1 MRGTPRDH
9 KTARKL
15 ARSPARKSVFETQSV
30 QDVRLNSV
38 KMWIRSRY
46 CFTRRDNFETSRA
59 VAIARSRVS
68 VPLQRADGQV
78 LWKLQRQT
86 TRVGTSI
93 LRLNSLP
100 PPRRCKDYAIPFDGR
115 HYICLGFCPR
125 SMSFDRRES
134 AFRHRFV
141 SIVFFCSQR

>member
-100 PPRRCKDYAIPFDGR
+100 PPRRCKDYAIPFDADTT
-115 HYICLGFCPR
+115 FA
-125 SMSFDRRES
+125 S
-134 AFRHRFV
+134 ASVLDQCR
-141 SIVFFCSQR
+141 